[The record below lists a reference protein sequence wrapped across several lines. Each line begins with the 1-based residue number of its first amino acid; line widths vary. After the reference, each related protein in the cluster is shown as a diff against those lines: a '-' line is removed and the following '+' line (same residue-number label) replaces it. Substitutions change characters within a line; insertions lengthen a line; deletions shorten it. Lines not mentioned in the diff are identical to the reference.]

1 MKRKENKKASKTK
14 TFDDAA
20 FNCKYIFK
28 IYSLTGLVPSSPHL
42 LFFSALFA
50 LWKFAFGDRAQ
61 KESENKNWK
70 QKLYKI
76 PLRILE
82 CLHNTRGL
90 CTRLSV
96 VVVVFHE
103 WTWTVKQIA
112 PGLLRRWPNKKFA
125 SVSTSQINQMPREMR
140 PTHRKRQRK
149 SKRSEEGEG
158 ESWHGS
164 WGKFTANYSN
174 ASTASL
180 PRVIQVKSDWHIYST
195 IQPQATPE
203 CARF

>member
-1 MKRKENKKASKTK
+1 MKRKENKKTSKTK
-14 TFDDAA
+14 TFEDAA

-70 QKLYKI
+70 QKLYNT

-140 PTHRKRQRK
+140 PTHRERERK
-149 SKRSEEGEG
+149 SKRRGEG
-158 ESWHGS
+158 EKGR
-164 WGKFTANYSN
+164 GRGGE
-174 ASTASL
+174 L
-180 PRVIQVKSDWHIYST
+180 
-195 IQPQATPE
+195 
-203 CARF
+203 AR